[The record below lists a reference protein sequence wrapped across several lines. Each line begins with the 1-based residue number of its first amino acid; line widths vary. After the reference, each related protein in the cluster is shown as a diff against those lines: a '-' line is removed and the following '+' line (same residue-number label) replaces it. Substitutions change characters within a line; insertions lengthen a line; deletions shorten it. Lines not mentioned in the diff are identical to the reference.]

1 MVGGG
6 NGCWGKKMKTEVVGK
21 KMKKK
26 RKGKTFEMY
35 NIYPCICMMKA
46 KSNLFISAKSHIEKA
61 VLREMIAHAGF
72 RSGAD

>member
-1 MVGGG
+1 
-6 NGCWGKKMKTEVVGK
+6 
-21 KMKKK
+21 MKKK
-26 RKGKTFEMY
+26 GKGKTFEMY